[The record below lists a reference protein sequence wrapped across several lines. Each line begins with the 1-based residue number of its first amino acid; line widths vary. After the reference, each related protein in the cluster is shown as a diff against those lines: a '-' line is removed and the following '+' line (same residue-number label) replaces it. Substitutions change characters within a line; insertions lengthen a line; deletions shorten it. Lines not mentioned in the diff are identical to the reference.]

1 MSTAKVIEA
10 EKKRRLVE
18 EEDEQF
24 RLAAETVER
33 DIQREHEEQE
43 RRHQKR
49 SSGYTNFSKVRLK
62 DMDFNKFTIKEM
74 QALAYEYYH
83 VTVPFA
89 GFRKL
94 KVDTLKDKL
103 EELYKE
109 NKDRLDKLSL

>member
-10 EKKRRLVE
+10 EKKRRLAE

-33 DIQREHEEQE
+33 DMQREHEEQE

-49 SSGYTNFSKVRLK
+49 SSGHTNLSKVRSK

-83 VTVPFA
+83 VTIPFA
-89 GFRKL
+89 GLKKL